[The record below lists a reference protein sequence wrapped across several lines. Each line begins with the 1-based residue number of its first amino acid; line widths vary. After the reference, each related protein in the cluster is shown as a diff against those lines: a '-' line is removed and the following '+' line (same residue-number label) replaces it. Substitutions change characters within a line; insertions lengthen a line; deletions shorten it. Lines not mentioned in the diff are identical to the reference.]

1 MGRVRIASSR
11 RRHVPADVLV
21 ITQGQREGWVMRVF
35 PSPKGSAFTLIELLV
50 VIAIIAV
57 LIGLLLPAVQKVREA
72 AARMSCSNNL
82 KQFGLGFH
90 NYASTTGALPPAYA
104 AANRVPPTYPKWTGS
119 RNYISWAF
127 PILPYIDQQ
136 ALFDFGNQVVPT
148 TATTPPLAAYGD
160 PTSFVAQSPK
170 IFRCPADNFSSLS
183 PFQVP
188 GDIGGEAYY
197 GLTTYGVNCGTGGNK
212 YDGVMYMN
220 SQVKITDIA
229 DGTSNTLM
237 AGERSFNGPDLAT
250 NGYTFDDPGDLFY
263 WAAIWRAGNI
273 PPVGQVRAPL
283 DQINYRIPSGLTGS
297 ALNAAFSKRL
307 LNYASDHAGGAN
319 FLFSDG
325 SVHFL
330 TDSLPLLTLQAL
342 ATSAGGEVIR
352 DY

>member
-1 MGRVRIASSR
+1 MRVLRSSR
-11 RRHVPADVLV
+11 RA
-21 ITQGQREGWVMRVF
+21 
-35 PSPKGSAFTLIELLV
+35 AFTLIELLV

-72 AARMSCSNNL
+72 AARMSCQNNL
-82 KQFGLGFH
+82 KQLGLGFH

-127 PILPYIDQQ
+127 PILPYIEQQ
-136 ALFDFGNQVVPT
+136 ALYDLGNSVVPP

-160 PTSFVAQSPK
+160 TTSFAAQSPK
-170 IFRCPADNFSSLS
+170 IFQCPSDNFSNAS
-183 PFQVP
+183 PFFAERDGV
-188 GDIGGEAYY
+188 YF

-212 YDGVMYMN
+212 YDGVIYMN
-220 SQVKITDIA
+220 SQVQITDIA

-237 AGERSFNGPDLAT
+237 AGERSFNGADLAA
-250 NGYTFDDPGDLFY
+250 NGYTFGDLYY
-263 WAAIWRAGNI
+263 WASIWRAGNI

-330 TDSLPLLTLQAL
+330 TDSLSLLTLQAL
-342 ATSAGGEVIR
+342 ATAAGGEVIQ